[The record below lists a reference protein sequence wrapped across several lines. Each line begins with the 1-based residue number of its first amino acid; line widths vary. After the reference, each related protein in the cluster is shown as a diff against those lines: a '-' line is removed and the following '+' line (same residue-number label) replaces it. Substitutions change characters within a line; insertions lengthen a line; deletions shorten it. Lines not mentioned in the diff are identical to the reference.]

1 MNHNDKVVVITGAAN
16 GIGAQLT
23 RKLAAEG
30 AKLALA
36 DIDATNLN
44 AIADELAA
52 AGATGPSRPSL
63 TSPTETP
70 SRPSPPASTTRTT
83 TWTTASPTPA

>member
-30 AKLALA
+30 R
-36 DIDATNLN
+36 
-44 AIADELAA
+44 
-52 AGATGPSRPSL
+52 SWR
-63 TSPTETP
+63 SPT
-70 SRPSPPASTTRTT
+70 STRRT
-83 TWTTASPTPA
+83 